1 MAGEVYVSNSGD
13 LLQTE
18 VLAAELEMLLHT
30 RPHLRALCTFKGDT
44 RGQSSDVIKVRQVD
58 DDDIAES
65 VAEDAAVSGNTALTD
80 SSYTLTPS
88 RRVIRREISDFMS
101 GVSDLTLHNPVGLA
115 LYNFGAIMRAFDAIV
130 TALFPSFTGSV
141 GTTAQALTWQN
152 VLTGKQTLRERENS
166 GPLFFVG
173 HTEQWT
179 DIENDIVGLA
189 GPQQHIESIQG
200 LSLDVKG
207 PNFVG
212 ATGTGSSALEFW
224 TSNQVTASGGDHRGA
239 IFAPGA
245 LAYAEGSPNPV
256 SMNNRIMAPGGT
268 IYSVFDIDG
277 DKANQILWTNYFV
290 AAAISQAG
298 MGITVLSID
307 D

>member
-1 MAGEVYVSNSGD
+1 MTEVYVSNQGD

-18 VLAAELEMLLHT
+18 ILAAELEMLLHT
-30 RPHLRALCTFKGDT
+30 QPHLRALCTYKGDT
-44 RGQSSDVIKVRQVD
+44 RGQSTDVIKVRQVD

-65 VAEDAAVSGNTALTD
+65 VAEAASVSGTTTISTD
-80 SSYTLTPS
+80 TFSLTPS
-88 RRVIRREISDFMS
+88 RRVIKREISDFLS
-101 GVSDLTLHNPVGLA
+101 GVSGLSLHNPVGLA
-115 LYNFGAIMRAFDAIV
+115 AFNFGAIMRAFDAIV

-141 GTTAQALTWQN
+141 GTTAVALTWTDI
-152 VLTGKQTLRERENS
+152 LSGKQTLRERENS
-166 GPLFFVG
+166 GPLFAVL

-179 DIENDIVGLA
+179 DIETDIVGLA
-189 GPQQHIESIQG
+189 GPQQYIESIQG
-200 LSLDVKG
+200 LAIDVKG

-212 ATGTGSSALEFW
+212 QTGTGAARLEFH

-256 SMNNRIMAPGGT
+256 SMNNRIMAPGGV

-290 AAAISQAG
+290 AAAIAQAAK
-298 MGITVLSID
+298 GITVLSVD